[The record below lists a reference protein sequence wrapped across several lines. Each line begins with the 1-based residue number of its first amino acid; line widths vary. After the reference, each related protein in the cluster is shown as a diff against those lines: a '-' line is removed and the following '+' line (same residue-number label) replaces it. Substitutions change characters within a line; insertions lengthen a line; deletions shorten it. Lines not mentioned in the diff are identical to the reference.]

1 MASSDDV
8 LLRPT
13 TALKGVG
20 EKVAGDLAKLGLLTV
35 GDLLHHFPRRWEDRS
50 RFVPIDK
57 VVNGEPA
64 LICGKITAVENRPT
78 KNRLVITKVTLDDG
92 SRAVASLV
100 WFNQWRMKASFEKLV
115 GKQVVAFGPV
125 KRGYASIDLAQP
137 EWEAIDEDGAVDSLA
152 LGRIV
157 PIYPLTEG
165 VFQTKLRRW
174 IWQTVE
180 TCADSVPEPLPK
192 SLRDRRGLVGIGEAL
207 KNLHFPESELAREAA
222 RRRLAY
228 DELLGIQLTVA
239 ARRRKVDKTP
249 GVAFAD
255 TLGPVDELR
264 GALPFSL
271 TGAQNRAI
279 EELAADMA
287 RPEPMNRL
295 VQGDVGAGKTAVAMA
310 ALAIAAKNGYQA
322 ALMAPTEILA
332 EQHLK
337 GIRARLED
345 LGIRVDLL
353 TGSRPAK
360 EKRAVLERLT
370 SGETGVVVGTHALI
384 QDGVN
389 FLKLGLVVVDEQ
401 HRFGV
406 LQRAALADKGVRPD
420 VLVMTATPIPRTL
433 TLTVY
438 GDLDVSIL
446 DELPPG
452 RKPIKTH
459 WKHAED
465 KPGIWEGVRKLLAS
479 GRQAYV
485 ICPLVEES
493 EKRQAQAA
501 TQLAA
506 HLTEHVFP
514 ESNVALLHGQ
524 LSSDDK
530 DIAMEK
536 FRSGEARV
544 LVATTVVE
552 VGVDVPNAAAIV
564 ILDADSF
571 GLAQLHQLRGRVG
584 RGEHASFCVLVADP
598 KTPDGEARMKV
609 LCATGDGFR
618 VAEEDLK
625 LRGPGEFFG
634 TRQSGLPELKAAD
647 ILRDVDILREA
658 RDDAFGLLIQD
669 ENLSLPE
676 HRILRETF
684 VKRKREVEW
693 VSTA

>member
-1 MASSDDV
+1 M
-8 LLRPT
+8 

-20 EKVAGDLAKLGLLTV
+20 EKGAGDLARLGLLTL
-35 GDLLHHFPRRWEDRS
+35 GDLLYHFPRRWEDRS
-50 RFVPIDK
+50 QFVKIADVQDGATVLISGK
-57 VVNGEPA
+57 V
-64 LICGKITAVENRPT
+64 TAVENRPT

-100 WFNQWRMKASFEKLV
+100 WFNQWRMKATFDKLV
-115 GKQVVAFGPV
+115 GKRLVAYGTV
-125 KRGYASIDLAQP
+125 KRGYAAIDIAQP
-137 EWEAIDEDGAVDSLA
+137 EWEALDDEGEIDSLA

-165 VFQTKLRRW
+165 VFQKRLRRW
-174 IWQTVE
+174 IHQVCTA
-180 TCADSVPEPLPK
+180 CADAAPEPLPET
-192 SLRDRRGLVGIGEAL
+192 LRATRGLLKIGDAL
-207 KNLHFPESELAREAA
+207 RGYHFPESELQRESA

-228 DELLGIQLTVA
+228 DELLAIQLVV
-239 ARRRKVDKTP
+239 ARRRLEIALRP
-249 GVAFAD
+249 GIAFPD
-255 TLGPVDELR
+255 TRGPVDDLR
-264 GALPFSL
+264 RVLPFAL
-271 TGAQNRAI
+271 TGAQARAVA
-279 EELAADMA
+279 ELSEDMA

-310 ALAIAAKNGYQA
+310 ALAIAAKGGYQA

-360 EKRAVLERLT
+360 EKRAVLERLA

-384 QDGVN
+384 QDGVV
-389 FLKLGLVVVDEQ
+389 FHKLGLVVVDEQ

-406 LQRAALADKGVRPD
+406 LQRAALGGKGDRPD

-438 GDLDVSIL
+438 GDLDISIL

-459 WKHAED
+459 WKRAAD
-465 KPGIWEGVRKLLAS
+465 KSAVWEGLRKMLAS
-479 GRQAYV
+479 GRQAFI

-506 HLTEHVFP
+506 HLSEHVFS
-514 ESNVALLHGQ
+514 EFQVDLLHGQ
-524 LSSDDK
+524 LSSDEK
-530 DIAMEK
+530 DLAMRR
-536 FRSGEARV
+536 FRAGESQV

-564 ILDADSF
+564 ILDADAF

-598 KTPDGEARMKV
+598 KTESGEARMRA
-609 LCATGDGFR
+609 LCATADGFK
-618 VAEEDLK
+618 VAEEDLR

-634 TRQSGLPELKAAD
+634 TRQSGLPGLKAAD
-647 ILRDVDILREA
+647 ILSDIDLLRDA
-658 RDDAFGLLIQD
+658 RDDAFALIASD
-669 ENLSLPE
+669 PALVRPE
-676 HRILRETF
+676 HEILREALA
-684 VKRKREVEW
+684 RREGAVEW
-693 VSTA
+693 AEAA